1 MIKAKQS
8 KATSKPLTVARQIDR
23 QTTKTK
29 IYSFYNLIASKD
41 VIFYKIEFY
50 RFFSKRY
57 LQALY
62 VHILQTKIYHEN
74 KYYIAGF
81 HSFSI
86 K

>member
-50 RFFSKRY
+50 RFFSKDTYKRY
-57 LQALY
+57 MY
-62 VHILQTKIYHEN
+62 IFCKRKYTTKIN
-74 KYYIAGF
+74 ITLLDF
-81 HSFSI
+81 TLLV
-86 K
+86 